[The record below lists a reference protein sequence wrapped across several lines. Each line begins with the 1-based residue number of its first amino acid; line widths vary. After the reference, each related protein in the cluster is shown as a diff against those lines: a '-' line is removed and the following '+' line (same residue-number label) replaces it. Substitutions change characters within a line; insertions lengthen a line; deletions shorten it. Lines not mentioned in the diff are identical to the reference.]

1 MVCKVFACDLMFT
14 RRLGKSGLTI
24 EGGYSFIGT
33 ALAPEIAAYTFAV
46 LRRQINKARKDY
58 ISTALKRH
66 RKNKTAAADEFC
78 MGWVM
83 AAQRQI
89 TSTAR
94 TPEQDEAIAAY
105 KRIHY
110 ANAVKEKT
118 ARLRET
124 KNTSDRHI
132 ANGWE
137 EGRKA
142 RVHQGM
148 SNNQNLQLGK

>member
-1 MVCKVFACDLMFT
+1 VDIALSVQHP
-14 RRLGKSGLTI
+14 RLKSLLI
-24 EGGYSFIGT
+24 
-33 ALAPEIAAYTFAV
+33 FAV

-110 ANAVKEKT
+110 ANAVK
-118 ARLRET
+118 
-124 KNTSDRHI
+124 
-132 ANGWE
+132 
-137 EGRKA
+137 RKQH
-142 RVHQGM
+142 V
-148 SNNQNLQLGK
+148 